1 MTTALEGHL
10 THQLDTARD
19 FFWHRLRWRAVSR
32 TLPRDRAFRLLDVGA
47 GAGFVGAYLAEELP
61 RAEYFFVEP
70 IRSLEERL
78 EQRYGAARNLA
89 AASSWEGIDCL
100 VLLDVLEH
108 QQDDAGFLRLV
119 LSKVPAGARVVLTVP
134 ALPLLWSD
142 WDRQLGH
149 HRRYHKAS
157 LRSLLAACPL
167 EVDEV
172 SYLFPEMVPPGLLRK
187 RRIATGAEFPQL
199 PRWLNRALYAAGLP
213 SLFLRRLVPFGSS
226 LLAVARKRPAP

>member
-61 RAEYFFVEP
+61 RAAYCFVEP
-70 IRSLEERL
+70 IRSLEER
-78 EQRYGAARNLA
+78 RYGAARNLA
-89 AASSWEGIDCL
+89 AAVSWEGIDYL

-108 QQDDAGFLRLV
+108 QQDDMGFLREV
-119 LSKVPAGARVVLTVP
+119 LPKVPAGARMVLTVP

-149 HRRYHKAS
+149 YRRYDKPS
-157 LRSLLAACPL
+157 LRRLLAASPL
-167 EVDEV
+167 EVAEV
-172 SYLFPEMVPPGLLRK
+172 SYLVSRNGAARPPAQAAHCH
-187 RRIATGAEFPQL
+187 RRRVSRAPTLVEP
-199 PRWLNRALYAAGLP
+199 RALH
-213 SLFLRRLVPFGSS
+213 RRLALA
-226 LLAVARKRPAP
+226 LLAPHGALR